1 MDNQDSLETT
11 LADLLSRTKEDASRL
26 DVSPSLGTIQGSS
39 VLIDSVQLTIPLSD
53 VGILMHWQYTY
64 TQSPSFEKPNYKNG
78 DRVLLVPT
86 TDSHYVIV
94 GKVG

>member
-1 MDNQDSLETT
+1 MTTNEESLETT
-11 LADLLSRTKEDASRL
+11 IADLLNRTKEDAGSL
-26 DVSPSLGTIQGSS
+26 DVNPSLGTIQGAS
-39 VLIDSVQLTIPLSD
+39 VVIDNVQLAIPLSD
-53 VGILMHWQYTY
+53 VGVLMHYQDSRG
-64 TQSPSFEKPNYKNG
+64 QHSRPSYKSG